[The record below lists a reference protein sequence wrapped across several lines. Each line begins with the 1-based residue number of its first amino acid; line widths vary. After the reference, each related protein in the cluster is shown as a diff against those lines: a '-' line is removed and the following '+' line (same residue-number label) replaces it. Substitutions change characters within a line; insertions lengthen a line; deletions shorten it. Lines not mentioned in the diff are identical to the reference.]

1 MLWCRSH
8 FVWPVFEGSIPTCTC
23 FHSEN
28 LLPSKLLFVFVQDY
42 LEAGADFVETNTFN
56 GTTVAQS
63 DYGTQ
68 HLVCMHIIHIMCTH
82 VYQVFTM
89 CDDKDPAV

>member
-1 MLWCRSH
+1 MECNHILWLIS
-8 FVWPVFEGSIPTCTC
+8 ST
-23 FHSEN
+23 
-28 LLPSKLLFVFVQDY
+28 VQDY

-68 HLVCMHIIHIMCTH
+68 HLVCTSYI
-82 VYQVFTM
+82 
-89 CDDKDPAV
+89 

>member
-1 MLWCRSH
+1 M
-8 FVWPVFEGSIPTCTC
+8 
-23 FHSEN
+23 
-28 LLPSKLLFVFVQDY
+28 QDY

-68 HLVCMHIIHIMCTH
+68 HLVCTSYIRMCTR
-82 VYQVFTM
+82 QSLFTM
-89 CDDKDPAV
+89 CDDKNPAVQRHVVLFESHVTAIWYT